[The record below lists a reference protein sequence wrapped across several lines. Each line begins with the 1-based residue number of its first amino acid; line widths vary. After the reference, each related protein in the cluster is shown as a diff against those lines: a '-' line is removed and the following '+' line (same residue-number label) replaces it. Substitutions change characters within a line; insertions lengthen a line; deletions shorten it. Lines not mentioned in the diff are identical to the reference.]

1 MSRSAELTSLVATLR
16 AAGCVAAEE
25 EAEEFVA
32 AVRGDRLRL
41 AELVARRV
49 RGEPLAW
56 LTGSVQFCRQTV
68 LVDSGVYVPRWQSEP
83 LARRAAALLP
93 DRGVAVDLCTGA
105 GSVAAVLMTARP
117 DATVLATDLDPRAV
131 ACARRN
137 GVLVLEGD
145 LFAPLPLGIRGRVD
159 VLTAI
164 APYVPHDALDRLPRD
179 VVDFEP
185 AVALDGGTD
194 GLDAVRRIVAESVV
208 WVRSGGSALL
218 EVGGEQC
225 DEVVALLERAGYVAP
240 AVIEDLDGDLRGVCA
255 QRA

>member
-1 MSRSAELTSLVATLR
+1 MADDRTRADLVETLR
-16 AAGCVAAEE
+16 RAGCVAAED
-25 EAEEFVA
+25 EA
-32 AVRGDRLRL
+32 
-41 AELVARRV
+41 AELVAAAGTDGELDTLVARRAA
-49 RGEPLAW
+49 GEPLAW
-56 LTGSVQFCRQTV
+56 VTGRTVFCG
-68 LVDSGVYVPRWQSEP
+68 LELCVDAGTFVPRWQSEV
-83 LARRAAALLP
+83 LARKAAGLLP
-93 DRGVAVDLCTGA
+93 ARGVAVDLCTGA